1 MVSYGIPG
9 YMVIASVTVNG
20 CAMSACRHLASVCSH
35 FATLSPTPICS
46 AEL

>member
-1 MVSYGIPG
+1 MVSYGIPD
-9 YMVIASVTVNG
+9 YMVIASATVNG
-20 CAMSACRHLASVCSH
+20 CAMSACRHLVSVCSH